1 MNRII
6 YILSVL
12 LLVCVAF
19 ISCEHEDVARL
30 DDLGGGRPIE
40 FIVESEWPEMTKA
53 ATSIESF
60 KVWGD
65 WTKDPND
72 LSNTAGIK
80 ESVFGVAGARVNK
93 YGNTWALTQE
103 ADWHQGY
110 YNFAAVYPS
119 TLSGYQAATF
129 GKVVVDEQ
137 NVHKYTDLL
146 TLDLGDEGLNLSST
160 QTDLMYAFSCI
171 NNAGNDAS
179 AVSLMFKHAFA
190 RVTVKLAYT
199 ESEPTVNNFI
209 IYGIHSK
216 INGELKFRYEQM
228 GYGED
233 AVWTSIDNISE
244 LLSAEEVSTEE
255 APYYTGSS
263 FTSADDEIV
272 LANNLLVFP
281 EAFSKSC
288 YLGIKMN
295 VTIDGQTKDVYA
307 NVTSGEW
314 VSGGSYVYTLD
325 ADSIEM

>member
-1 MNRII
+1 MKRII
-6 YILSVL
+6 YIVSA
-12 LLVCVAF
+12 LLVTCVAF
-19 ISCEHEDVARL
+19 ISCEREDVARPEEY
-30 DDLGGGRPIE
+30 GGRPIE

-53 ATSIESF
+53 ASSIDAF
-60 KVWGD
+60 KVWGN

-72 LSNTAGIK
+72 VSNTAGIK
-80 ESVFGVAGARVNK
+80 EAVFGAVGANVNK
-93 YGNTWALTQE
+93 YGNTWALTQD

-119 TLSGYQAATF
+119 SLSGYQAATF
-129 GKVVVDEQ
+129 GKVVIEDQ

-146 TLDLGDEGLNLSST
+146 TLDLGNEGLDLSST

-179 AVSLMFKHAFA
+179 AVTLLFKHAFA
-190 RVTVKLAYT
+190 RVTVKISYT
-199 ESEPTVNNFI
+199 ESEPTVNSFI
-209 IYGIHSK
+209 IYGIHNK

-233 AVWTSIDNISE
+233 ALWTSIDNISE

-272 LANNLLVFP
+272 LVDNLLVFP
-281 EAFSKSC
+281 EALSKSC
-288 YLGIKMN
+288 YLGIKTN
-295 VTIDGQTKDVYA
+295 VTIGGQTKDVYA
-307 NVTSGEW
+307 NVASGEW
-314 VSGGSYVYTLD
+314 VSGGSYVYKLD